1 MRLSLRPE
9 SRFFVVMDEK
19 DAVLVAIDGAV
30 ATVTLNRP
38 KRHNAFNP
46 AMVDMLTKTFLSIGL
61 QEHIRVV
68 ILTGSGHSFCAGA
81 DLASMRE
88 AAGYSFEE
96 NLADGEAIFDL
107 MVSVDR
113 CPCPVV
119 GRINGSAF
127 GGGIGLVSCCDIV
140 VAVDRAQF
148 GFSEVHLGLAPA
160 VISPFVLV
168 KIGQTNGRELMLTGE
183 RFAANHAQSIGLVHH
198 VVGEDQ
204 LDEKVGERVLE
215 LLKSAPEAVARAK
228 VLIRDIAG
236 KTIESKRQYT
246 TNLIAEL
253 RSSPE
258 GLEGL
263 NAFLEKRDPLWRD

>member
-1 MRLSLRPE
+1 
-9 SRFFVVMDEK
+9 
-19 DAVLVAIDGAV
+19 
-30 ATVTLNRP
+30 
-38 KRHNAFNP
+38 
-46 AMVDMLTKTFLSIGL
+46 
-61 QEHIRVV
+61 
-68 ILTGSGHSFCAGA
+68 
-81 DLASMRE
+81 MRE
-88 AAGYSFEE
+88 AADHSFQE

-107 MVSVDR
+107 MASVDN

-148 GFSEVHLGLAPA
+148 GFREVRLGLVPA
-160 VISPFVLV
+160 VISPFVLA

-183 RFAANHAQSIGLVHH
+183 RFGANHAQSIGLVHH

-215 LLKSAPEAVARAK
+215 LLNSAPEAVARAK
-228 VLIRDIAG
+228 ALIRDIAG
-236 KTIESKRQYT
+236 QTTESKRQYT

-253 RSSPE
+253 RSNPE

-263 NAFLEKRDPLWRD
+263 NAFLEKRDPSWRDSS